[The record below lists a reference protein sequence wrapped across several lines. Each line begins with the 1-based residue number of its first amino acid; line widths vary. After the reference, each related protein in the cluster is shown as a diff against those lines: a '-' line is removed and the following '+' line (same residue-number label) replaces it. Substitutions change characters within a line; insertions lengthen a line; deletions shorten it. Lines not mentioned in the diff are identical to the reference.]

1 LVSVEVPAREHES
14 EMRDHCKRLWS
25 DGSGATAVEF
35 SILALPFVLF
45 LCAILEGA
53 FLLFAGQALQTA
65 VTKASRTILTGEFQR
80 NNTSAGQEALA
91 LLKQDICGRVP
102 MFGCS
107 ENLQVDVRRYNS
119 FQSSAMDPTVTDGS
133 GNRVID
139 PGFGVY
145 EAPGPGQI
153 AVVRAIA
160 PYPVLISVLGTN
172 AMSVG
177 TRTRLLVASSVFRAE
192 AY

>member
-1 LVSVEVPAREHES
+1 MH
-14 EMRDHCKRLWS
+14 DHCRRFWL
-25 DGSGATAVEF
+25 DRAGATAVEF

-53 FLLFAGQALQTA
+53 FLLFATQALQTA
-65 VTKASRTILTGEFQR
+65 VTKASRSILTGEFQR
-80 NNTSAGQEALA
+80 NNSGAHQQALA
-91 LLKQDICGRVP
+91 LLKQEICGRVP

-107 ENLQVDVRRYNS
+107 ENLVVDVRRYNS
-119 FQSSAMDPTVTDGS
+119 FQGGAMDPTVTDGS

-139 PGFGVY
+139 PSFGAY

-160 PYPVLISVLGTN
+160 PYPVLVSVLGTN

-177 TRTRLLVASSVFRAE
+177 TRTRLLVASAVFRAE